1 MASSRSDPALGFH
14 ALRDDLAELATV
26 VLAQV
31 ERAVAGWEESDPA
44 VAEVVA
50 DTDREVDVRSAALE
64 ERILELHRNWSAF
77 AGDLRLLHV
86 GLIAAVALE
95 RVGNL
100 AVQIARLAGSVPP
113 PEAEMSTVRGLVA
126 RMGERAVDALAE
138 SVQAIARGDLAAGE
152 RAMREARSVSPMLD
166 GVLRAVTEAA
176 GSPGMRAWSAA
187 AVLVAR
193 HVERVANNAA
203 ELGARVA
210 FLVTGRRRRS
220 RTGERAAPRGAPDR
234 DARTRPRPP
243 TPRARTSWRSTSTCA
258 RGALEVRHPRRHGPV
273 LWDREGVRR
282 ARGPSATL
290 GPLLAALPAGAEPMI
305 DLKGGAAGLARE
317 ALAAARAAGVPRV
330 TLTSR
335 RWRLLDG
342 VAGQDGVRLAY
353 SAAGRRELARLLG
366 RALPDGAAACVRSD
380 LLDADAVAALR
391 RRHPLVMTWDV
402 ADRAHAERLVALGVG
417 GLVLDDPALLAAL
430 AGARALG

>member
-1 MASSRSDPALGFH
+1 MASSSRSDPAVGFE

-31 ERAVAGWEESDPA
+31 ERAVAGWEESDPS
-44 VAEVVA
+44 VAELVA
-50 DTDREVDVRSAALE
+50 ETDREVDLRSAALE

-77 AGDLRLLHV
+77 AADLRLLHV

-138 SVQAIARGDLAAGE
+138 SVQAIARGDLRAGE

-166 GVLRAVTEAA
+166 AVLRAVTEAA

-193 HVERVANNAA
+193 HIERVANNAA

-210 FLVTGRRRRS
+210 FLVTG
-220 RTGERAAPRGAPDR
+220 EIAP
-234 DARTRPRPP
+234 
-243 TPRARTSWRSTSTCA
+243 
-258 RGALEVRHPRRHGPV
+258 LE
-273 LWDREGVRR
+273 
-282 ARGPSATL
+282 
-290 GPLLAALPAGAEPMI
+290 
-305 DLKGGAAGLARE
+305 
-317 ALAAARAAGVPRV
+317 
-330 TLTSR
+330 
-335 RWRLLDG
+335 DG
-342 VAGQDGVRLAY
+342 
-353 SAAGRRELARLLG
+353 
-366 RALPDGAAACVRSD
+366 
-380 LLDADAVAALR
+380 
-391 RRHPLVMTWDV
+391 
-402 ADRAHAERLVALGVG
+402 
-417 GLVLDDPALLAAL
+417 
-430 AGARALG
+430 

>member
-1 MASSRSDPALGFH
+1 MAESRSDPAVGFD

-31 ERAVAGWEESDPA
+31 ERAVAGWEESDPS
-44 VAEVVA
+44 VAEIVA
-50 DTDREVDVRSAALE
+50 DTDREIDMRSAALE

-77 AGDLRLLHV
+77 AADLRLLHV

-138 SVQAIARGDLAAGE
+138 SVQAIARGDIGAGE

-210 FLVTGRRRRS
+210 FLVTGE
-220 RTGERAAPRGAPDR
+220 TAP
-234 DARTRPRPP
+234 
-243 TPRARTSWRSTSTCA
+243 
-258 RGALEVRHPRRHGPV
+258 LED
-273 LWDREGVRR
+273 W
-282 ARGPSATL
+282 
-290 GPLLAALPAGAEPMI
+290 
-305 DLKGGAAGLARE
+305 
-317 ALAAARAAGVPRV
+317 
-330 TLTSR
+330 
-335 RWRLLDG
+335 
-342 VAGQDGVRLAY
+342 
-353 SAAGRRELARLLG
+353 
-366 RALPDGAAACVRSD
+366 
-380 LLDADAVAALR
+380 
-391 RRHPLVMTWDV
+391 
-402 ADRAHAERLVALGVG
+402 
-417 GLVLDDPALLAAL
+417 
-430 AGARALG
+430 

>member
-1 MASSRSDPALGFH
+1 MAASRSDPALGFA

-31 ERAVAGWEESDPA
+31 ERAIAGWEESDPA

-50 DTDREVDVRSAALE
+50 ETDREVDGRSAALE
-64 ERILELHRNWSAF
+64 ERILDLHRNWSAF
-77 AGDLRLLHV
+77 AADLRLLHV

-113 PEAEMSTVRGLVA
+113 PEAEMSAVRGLVA

-138 SVQAIARGDLAAGE
+138 SVQAIARGDLWAGE

-193 HVERVANNAA
+193 HIERVANNAA

-210 FLVTGRRRRS
+210 FLVTGE
-220 RTGERAAPRGAPDR
+220 TAP
-234 DARTRPRPP
+234 
-243 TPRARTSWRSTSTCA
+243 
-258 RGALEVRHPRRHGPV
+258 LE
-273 LWDREGVRR
+273 
-282 ARGPSATL
+282 
-290 GPLLAALPAGAEPMI
+290 
-305 DLKGGAAGLARE
+305 
-317 ALAAARAAGVPRV
+317 
-330 TLTSR
+330 
-335 RWRLLDG
+335 DG
-342 VAGQDGVRLAY
+342 
-353 SAAGRRELARLLG
+353 
-366 RALPDGAAACVRSD
+366 
-380 LLDADAVAALR
+380 
-391 RRHPLVMTWDV
+391 
-402 ADRAHAERLVALGVG
+402 
-417 GLVLDDPALLAAL
+417 
-430 AGARALG
+430 